1 MIPQRYEKAEYAD
14 VPASIKKKFESI
26 RETKRGIFIHG
37 SVGTG
42 KTHIAY
48 ALKKKWD
55 EDNPYRTAIFWNTP
69 ELLHNEKQDFDKDS
83 YSKKRSLERL
93 KDSKQLLILDDIGT
107 ENATGWALDQLYM
120 LINKRYNEMKPVIF
134 TSNLSIEDVGK
145 VLGDR
150 IASRIVEMC
159 DVVELGGDDK
169 RLTINKTK

>member
-1 MIPQRYEKAEYAD
+1 MIPARYADAEYKE
-14 VPASIKKKFESI
+14 VPKSIAEKFEKI
-26 RETKRGIFIHG
+26 RQTKKGLFIHG

-55 EDNPYRTAIFWNTP
+55 EENPYKTAIFWNTP
-69 ELLHNEKQDFDKDS
+69 ELMQNEKADFDKDS
-83 YSKKRSLERL
+83 YSKRRSIERL
-93 KDSKQLLILDDIGT
+93 KESKQLLILDDIGT
-107 ENATGWALDQLYM
+107 ENATGWVLDQLYM

-145 VLGDR
+145 ILGDR

-159 DVVELGGDDK
+159 DVVELTGDDK
-169 RLTINKTK
+169 RLTINKK